1 MVMVPRNFP
10 FASDRICT
18 AVKWI
23 PRALTGSQVPTSVL
37 TEATPIGPLWVGCS
51 AITTEPSAAKVTR
64 ARPPG
69 VSAIQVP
76 TIGWLVRS
84 VGVAFCAAVP
94 RLLRPPISPTS
105 AMTTERTMMIR
116 RMGCSLT
123 PVSASRLRPRRSSS
137 LSWGPRR
144 ACAQSSAWRIGT
156 RCLISGWA
164 QLGIPLWRASA
175 GVQVKLAIADHDV
188 PTRVDVELGEDVRD
202 VGIDRAPTEEEGV
215 GNLLIGPSCRDE
227 AQHVVLPG
235 GEHAASPLGRHGN
248 CGRDGH
254 RLRQRQLLAGR
265 K

>member
-1 MVMVPRNFP
+1 MNFP

-18 AVKWI
+18 TVKWI
-23 PRALTGSQVPTSVL
+23 PRALTGSHVPTALL
-37 TEATPIGPLWVGCS
+37 TNAVPCGPVVVGWR

-64 ARPPG
+64 ARPVG

-76 TIGWLVRS
+76 TIGWPVRS

-123 PVSASRLRPRRSSS
+123 PVSGSRLRPRRSSC
-137 LSWGPRR
+137 LSWGLCR
-144 ACAQSSAWRIGT
+144 ACAESEAWRIGR

-164 QLGIPLWRASA
+164 ELGIPLWRASV
-175 GVQVKLAIADHDV
+175 GVQVKLATADHDV

-215 GNLLIGPSCRDE
+215 GNLLIGPSCRDV

-235 GEHAASPLGRHGN
+235 GEHASRLGRHGN

-254 RLRQRQLLAGR
+254 RLRQRQLLAGP